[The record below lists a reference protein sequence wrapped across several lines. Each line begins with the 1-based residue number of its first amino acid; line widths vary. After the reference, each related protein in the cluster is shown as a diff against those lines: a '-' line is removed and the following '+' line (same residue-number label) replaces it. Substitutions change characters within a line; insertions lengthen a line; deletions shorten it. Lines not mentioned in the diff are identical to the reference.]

1 MTKSWRDNL
10 IFRRGAPIKQA
21 EYKGVELNL
30 EHAPIG
36 RLDGLRALVTGASGG
51 LGRAIGDCLAQQGA
65 EVFGTSRTAESAAEI
80 AAHYGTLPVVLDA
93 TKRDD
98 AIRVVTELYDRVG
111 GIQLLVN
118 NAGINIPQKSAEVD
132 STSWDSVIETNLSGV
147 FFVTQAIARRWIED
161 ETKGRIV
168 NVGSQ
173 AGTVAI
179 EERAAYGS
187 SKAALAHL
195 TRILALEWAPY
206 GIRVNAVAPTFVRT
220 ALTESTFSRPGL
232 EEKLTARIPLG
243 RLGVTNDV
251 APAVAFL
258 LSEDSGLITGHVLAI
273 DGGYTIH

>member
-1 MTKSWRDNL
+1 M
-10 IFRRGAPIKQA
+10 APNISCTTSS
-21 EYKGVELNL
+21 LRL
-30 EHAPIG
+30 LTAPASVIV
-36 RLDGLRALVTGASGG
+36 LATEGLRALVTGASGG
-51 LGRAIGDCLAQQGA
+51 LGRAIGDCIAQQGA
-65 EVFGTSRTAESAAEI
+65 EVFGTSRTGDSAAEI

-98 AIRVVTELYDRVG
+98 AMQVVTELYDRVG
-111 GIQLLVN
+111 GIQLQVN
-118 NAGINIPQKSAEVD
+118 NAGINIPQKSTEVD
-132 STSWDSVIETNLSGV
+132 STSWDSVLETNLSGV
-147 FFVTQAIARRWIED
+147 FFVTQAIARRWID
-161 ETKGRIV
+161 DGTKGRIV

-258 LSEDSGLITGHVLAI
+258 LSEDAGLITGHVLAI

>member
-1 MTKSWRDNL
+1 MN
-10 IFRRGAPIKQA
+10 I
-21 EYKGVELNL
+21 

-36 RLDGLRALVTGASGG
+36 RLDGLRALVTGAAGG
-51 LGRAIGDCLAQQGA
+51 LGRDIGDCLAQQGA
-65 EVFGTSRTAESAAEI
+65 EVFGTSRTADSAAEI

-93 TKRDD
+93 TKRAD
-98 AIRVVTELYDRVG
+98 AMQVVTELYDRVG
-111 GIQLLVN
+111 GI
-118 NAGINIPQKSAEVD
+118 P
-132 STSWDSVIETNLSGV
+132 
-147 FFVTQAIARRWIED
+147 
-161 ETKGRIV
+161 
-168 NVGSQ
+168 
-173 AGTVAI
+173 
-179 EERAAYGS
+179 
-187 SKAALAHL
+187 LAHL

-258 LSEDSGLITGHVLAI
+258 LSEDAGLITGHVLAI

>member
-1 MTKSWRDNL
+1 M
-10 IFRRGAPIKQA
+10 
-21 EYKGVELNL
+21 
-30 EHAPIG
+30 
-36 RLDGLRALVTGASGG
+36 RALVTGAAGG

-65 EVFGTSRTAESAAEI
+65 EVFGTSRTADSAAEI

-93 TKRDD
+93 TKRAD
-98 AIRVVTELYDRVG
+98 AMQVVTELYDRVG

-118 NAGINIPQKSAEVD
+118 NAGINIPQKSTEVD
-132 STSWDSVIETNLSGV
+132 SASWDAVM
-147 FFVTQAIARRWIED
+147 
-161 ETKGRIV
+161 
-168 NVGSQ
+168 
-173 AGTVAI
+173 VAI

-258 LSEDSGLITGHVLAI
+258 LSEDAGLITGHVLAI